1 MPPMKAASAGSANR
15 GDKLIALKRPPERQS
30 IRPIYIRLPA
40 AGERCPYT
48 GLSRSGLADVCVANK
63 ANNFRPPVKSFRLRR
78 KGDKRA
84 VRLIVFESLM
94 SYLRQFEEAA

>member
-1 MPPMKAASAGSANR
+1 M
-15 GDKLIALKRPPERQS
+15 
-30 IRPIYIRLPA
+30 RLPA
-40 AGERCPYT
+40 PGGRCPYT
-48 GLSRSGLADVCVANK
+48 GLSRSGLADLCVANK
-63 ANNFRPPVKSFRLRR
+63 ANNFRPPVKSFRVRR